1 MHIRT
6 IAAELGPTHI
16 YFGGTVMK
24 NVVLLVAILAATPAA
39 AQHYQNFEIQ
49 RNATG
54 GYTGTLGN
62 QNFDIDTKNGVSGQ
76 IGGRRPGVVQE
87 RPSRQKG
94 NIGATQR
101 NCVVD
106 ANGNAYCR

>member
-1 MHIRT
+1 MRSLI
-6 IAAELGPTHI
+6 
-16 YFGGTVMK
+16 TV
-24 NVVLLVAILAATPAA
+24 VAFLLISSQTW
-39 AQHYQNFEIQ
+39 AQHYQNFEMQ

-62 QNFDIDTKNGVSGQ
+62 QNFDIDTRGGGVSGQ
-76 IGGRRPGVVQE
+76 IGGRRPGVIEE
-87 RPSRQKG
+87 RPARKKG

-106 ANGNAYCR
+106 ANGRAYCR

>member
-1 MHIRT
+1 MKT
-6 IAAELGPTHI
+6 LMAVMFVVLTASAAE
-16 YFGGTVMK
+16 
-24 NVVLLVAILAATPAA
+24 

-62 QNFDIDTKNGVSGQ
+62 QNFDIDTKNGISGQ
-76 IGGRRPGVVQE
+76 MGGRRPNVVEE
-87 RPSRQKG
+87 RPSRTKG
-94 NIGATQR
+94 NIGATQG

-106 ANGNAYCR
+106 ANGRAYCR